1 MPHDTAA
8 PAVREMLERVLHSET
23 FGRSER
29 SRDFLKYLVDREQA
43 GAAELLKGFA
53 IAVDVFGKNAE
64 FDPST
69 DAVVRVQARRL
80 RDLLD
85 QYYATEGAADPL
97 RIVIARGS
105 YVPTYVEVG
114 DPAKAAMVADALAGQ
129 TSRASLRSDHGWT
142 ASPQAMPPQLMRH
155 VRMFWASMA
164 VIFAMLG
171 FLIIEL
177 ALQPQARL
185 NAAGEASESAFS
197 TGSIASSYPVA
208 ALPVVHISIDGGGQA
223 INDVASIF
231 RAALSG
237 FDTID
242 LVGGDVEAAVDDQK
256 SRELDFIFDIAASPV
271 PGRVTVEI
279 RHAATGKVLMSRE
292 FSPGDVERQAL
303 HDQIAS
309 MLSAAVPASG
319 VIYGFID
326 QNQLQYGLA
335 DCLLL
340 NDDYYQDQTPERHRV
355 AYQCFERL
363 SAQGAKSP
371 LIESE
376 LAALHLEAVTDRY
389 DYPPNATA
397 EKALELAYRAVLAGP
412 ASPYAHRAYG
422 FVSGRVGNSPD
433 SIRWTR
439 KAYQLN
445 TYDLTMAAAYGYAL
459 IYAGDYAE
467 GTPIMSRA
475 VYGSSAHP
483 SWWDYTLFL
492 GDFMTGDMDGA
503 CRATEPLASTER
515 SHYLVARIIAAH
527 FLKDDKNAANL
538 IAQLTESY
546 PKFVQDP
553 RVAFENANYPADLT
567 DRLVEAL
574 QAAGLGS
581 AS

>member
-1 MPHDTAA
+1 
-8 PAVREMLERVLHSET
+8 MLDRVLHSET

-43 GAAELLKGFA
+43 GAADLLKGFA
-53 IAVDVFGKNAE
+53 IAVDVFGKDAE

-105 YVPTYVEVG
+105 YVPAYVEVS
-114 DPAKAAMVADALAGQ
+114 DPARARNIPDALAGPV
-129 TSRASLRSDHGWT
+129 SAAVRSNLGRA
-142 ASPQAMPPQLMRH
+142 AAPPAMPPQLMRH

-177 ALQPQARL
+177 ALQPQAGRDI
-185 NAAGEASESAFS
+185 AGETPETAFS

-208 ALPVVHISIDGGGQA
+208 ALPVVHISIDGNDQA
-223 INDVASIF
+223 VNDVASIF

-237 FDTID
+237 FDTIE
-242 LVGGDVEAAVDDQK
+242 LVGRETGAAVEGNK
-256 SRELDFIFDIAASPV
+256 NRELDFIFDIATSPV

-279 RHAATGKVLMSRE
+279 QHAATGKVLMSRE
-292 FSPGDVERQAL
+292 FSPSEIERQAL
-303 HDQIAS
+303 HDQIAG

-340 NDDYYQDQTPERHRV
+340 NDDYYLDQTPERHRA
-355 AYQCFERL
+355 AYECFERL
-363 SAQGAKSP
+363 GAQGAKSP
-371 LIESE
+371 LIASE
-376 LAALHLEAVTDRY
+376 LAALHLEAVTDGY
-389 DYPPNATA
+389 EYPPNATVGQ
-397 EKALELAYRAVLAGP
+397 ALELAYRAVLAGP

-422 FVSGRVGNSPD
+422 FVSGRAGNSVE

-503 CRATEPLASTER
+503 SRATEPLASSER
-515 SHYLVARIIAAH
+515 SHYLVARIITAH
-527 FLKDDKNAANL
+527 FLKDDENAASL
-538 IAQLTESY
+538 ISQLSESY
-546 PKFVQDP
+546 PKFAQDP
-553 RVAFENANYPADLT
+553 RAAFQKANYPADLT
-567 DRLVEAL
+567 DKLVEAL
-574 QAAGLGS
+574 QAAGVGS